1 MSYFQTQFQGGAVPV
16 TDAMRTRDFIAR
28 QKEQDDQRR
37 EKSKMLAEDQKRL
50 GMMAQGLGLEKGEVD
65 SMSRGELQG
74 FLNEEIRKK
83 GVIDEM
89 DRQEQAKL
97 KFLSD
102 AESQRRKDVISLIN
116 AQTAGKN
123 AETANMGAI
132 GKFSESQFESQRI
145 ADQNTGNANISNSVR
160 EKKDDPEFAKKYPSS
175 TAIARE
181 GGSDEQVAKAFLA
194 ENTSDTDA
202 KDPINFDDLADE
214 KLIPEVAKDYA
225 EFMDKGGPLT
235 ATRKIR
241 TFRNVLDKLESGE
254 VETGQF
260 TNLFGELVRKYV
272 TDPEGMDAQQ
282 QVQKV
287 IAETLK
293 ETLGAQFTEKEATQL
308 LQRSYDPDLPSKFNI
323 GRLKVAIQEITEQ
336 TDYRIRY
343 FNQFAEDPKG
353 LRKFIQDPKN
363 SKYQP
368 NTNNTLPSGKSY
380 NKFKNLNLPT
390 GVVNITPS
398 APAPVV
404 NQPAPSVPSSSP
416 GINMPPRFNNNP
428 PLNQGALLSKF
439 SGPQPVDIRPGFR
452 PTPSQ
457 LNNKAVPGINQILN
471 QTLNRNLPTR

>member
-1 MSYFQTQFQGGAVPV
+1 MPT

-50 GMMAQGLGLEKGEVD
+50 GMIAQGLGLEKGEVD

-74 FLNEEIRKK
+74 FLNNEIRKK
-83 GVIDEM
+83 GMIDEM

-132 GKFSESQFESQRI
+132 SKFSEIQFELQGI
-145 ADQNTGNANISNSVR
+145 ADQKEGNANIANSVR
-160 EKKDDPEFAKKYPSS
+160 KNINDPEFTKKYPSS

-181 GGSDEQVAKAFLA
+181 GGSDEQVAKLFLA
-194 ENTSDTDA
+194 ENSSDTDT
-202 KDPINFDDLADE
+202 KDAINFDDLADE
-214 KLIPEVAKDYA
+214 KLIPKVAEDYA
-225 EFMDKGGPLT
+225 DFMDKGGPLT

-353 LRKFIQDPKN
+353 LRQFILDSKN

-368 NTNNTLPSGKSY
+368 NANNTLPSGKKY
-380 NKFKNLNLPT
+380 NKFQNLNLPT
-390 GVVNITPS
+390 GVVKITPS

-404 NQPAPSVPSSSP
+404 NQPAPAPSVPSSSP
-416 GINMPPRFNNNP
+416 GIIMPPRFNNNP
-428 PLNQGALLSKF
+428 PLNQGSLPSKF
-439 SGPQPVDIRPGFR
+439 SSPQPVNIRPGFR